1 MNEGIAK
8 ILFVTFFFVLGVLDA
23 VLRFKEEKHRCK
35 RSKKYYYNKG
45 VVVDECVLKEK
56 HSGECYLKERRIN
69 YR

>member
-8 ILFVTFFFVLGVLDA
+8 ILFVTFFLVVGVICE
-23 VLRFKEEKHRCK
+23 VFKFKEEKHRCK
-35 RSKKYYYNKG
+35 RSKKYHYNKG